1 LRNSPGWVALHA
13 RRTGTLGVKYFG
25 WCKIILI
32 LDVLGRLPAEFP
44 SGRLGVVDPVEN
56 VRADETG
63 VPLYW
68 AYPRSTIG
76 VVALPM
82 SLAWEGEVHVVRND
96 TVANDTRLR
105 YIIGKRKKLR

>member
-63 VPLYW
+63 VASVLGISEVSDRRGGI
-68 AYPRSTIG
+68 ADEFG
-76 VVALPM
+76 V
-82 SLAWEGEVHVVRND
+82 GR
-96 TVANDTRLR
+96 
-105 YIIGKRKKLR
+105 